1 MRRLMI
7 LTALAALAACAVG
20 CGHLFNRGTTCGQP
34 AVNYASDP
42 CMSAPTV
49 TEGTPIYGPVN

>member
-1 MRRLMI
+1 MI